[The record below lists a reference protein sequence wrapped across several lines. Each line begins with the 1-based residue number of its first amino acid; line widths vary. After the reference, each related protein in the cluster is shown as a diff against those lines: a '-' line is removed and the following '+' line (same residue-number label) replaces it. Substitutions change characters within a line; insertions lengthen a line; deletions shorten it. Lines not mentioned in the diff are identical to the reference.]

1 MKNALID
8 LGKAQI
14 DEKLTSIELEL
25 KNLHESSNSETKSS
39 MGDKY
44 ETSREMITQERNKFE
59 SQKVLLLQQRSFLMS
74 IDVEKAYDKVEFG
87 ALVYTDNAIYF
98 ICTALGKL
106 VVGDQAIFAVS
117 ANSPI
122 AQSMLGKG
130 VGSAIQFNN
139 QSFVIQDIA

>member
-1 MKNALID
+1 MKKALIE
-8 LGKAQI
+8 LGKSQI
-14 DEKLTSIELEL
+14 DEKLASIELEL
-25 KNLHESSNSETKSS
+25 KNLNESSNSETKSS

-59 SQKVLLLQQRSFLMS
+59 SQKSLLLQQRSFLMS

-87 ALVYTDNAIYF
+87 ALVYADQAIYF
-98 ICTALGKL
+98 VCTALGKL
-106 VVGDQAIFAVS
+106 VVGNQSVFAVS

-139 QSFVIQDIA
+139 QSFVIRAIA